1 MTETPKRLGRPRSP
15 DGPRKGHMLDLSED
29 ERTII
34 DAARGRQPRA
44 TFIRDAAVAHA
55 MAVVCAR
62 VEAMGKKPEEA
73 HVTEARAL
81 AAQNEGAADE
91 DEAAKALA
99 GWR

>member
-1 MTETPKRLGRPRSP
+1 MQQMTEAKRIGRPRSAE
-15 DGPRKGHMLDLSED
+15 GPRKGYMLDLSED

-62 VEAMGKKPEEA
+62 VEAMAK
-73 HVTEARAL
+73 
-81 AAQNEGAADE
+81 GAE
-91 DEAAKALA
+91 K
-99 GWR
+99 